1 MANQIL
7 KARLEH
13 INDAIEKIEAFI
25 DNLTEADFL
34 KDEKTQSAILY
45 QFLIIGE
52 AVRHIDVYLLEKY
65 PYPWHI
71 PKSFRNY
78 IAHEYHKINLE
89 RVFFASQDLSS
100 LKEMVQTIITR
111 EFTGNK
117 I

>member
-1 MANQIL
+1 MANQVL

-34 KDEKTQSAILY
+34 NDEKTQSAILY

-52 AVRHIDVYLLEKY
+52 VVRHIDVYLLEKY

-78 IAHEYHKINLE
+78 IAHKYHKINLE
-89 RVFFASQDLSS
+89 RVFFACQDLNS
-100 LKEMVQTIITR
+100 LKKAIRTIIET
-111 EFTGNK
+111 EF
-117 I
+117 